1 MEIPKYVTDYIQL
14 WRDGKITLNEERVQ
28 LIEWLKEDIL
38 TMKDAYFDVEM
49 LERFITRT
57 NERYFP
63 LQPFQTFFSSFV
75 FMRYTEDETL
85 VFDEFL
91 LYMARGGGK
100 NGLISA
106 LADFFIS
113 ELHGIENYNVS
124 IVANSEK
131 QAKTSFVE
139 VYNKLNS
146 KDEYKELYKI
156 RKETIE
162 NNETQSVFQFHTSN
176 AGTKDGLRDG
186 CVIYDEIHQYEDSTI
201 VDVFASGLGKVA
213 DSRQFYIG
221 TDGYIRDGF
230 IDKIKERAKNILERQ
245 VSVQEDSLFPF
256 LCTVDDEEEM
266 HDSSNWEKANPMFH
280 KPLSPYAKTLL
291 RVVTKQYRKLENDP
305 SGYEEFVTKRMNL
318 PKVDLEKNVTTWEK
332 ILSTDQEYDLNSL
345 KGRECIGCVDY
356 ASIRDFVACGLL
368 FLKQNKY
375 ILPKELTYSYV
386 CKPFADKHYAYSR
399 DKAEGNNKKDHR
411 KFAPIREWEEKKL
424 LKVLDKES
432 MDPFVVVK
440 WFVDMRDK
448 EGWNIKKII
457 GDNFRMEIL
466 QPLFEKEGFEVE
478 VIRNPDAASALLAP
492 RIELAFDEER
502 IVWGDNPLMRWYCN
516 NVLVEIGKNGEKT
529 YKKKERVKR
538 KTDGFMMFLYGLWA
552 TRDLEDFDVDDTLD
566 ALDALN
572 F

>member
-1 MEIPKYVTDYIQL
+1 MITPIYVTDYIEL
-14 WRDGKITLNEERVQ
+14 WKNGKMNLNQERIQ
-28 LIEWLKEDIL
+28 LIEWLEEDIL
-38 TMKDAYFDVEM
+38 KMEDAYFDIDMIEK
-49 LERFITRT
+49 FIKFA

-63 LQPFQTFFSSFV
+63 LQPFQTLITCFV

-91 LYMARGGGK
+91 IYMARGGGK
-100 NGLISA
+100 NGFISA
-106 LADFFIS
+106 LSDFFIS
-113 ELHGIENYNVS
+113 ELHGIKNYNVS

-131 QAKTSFVE
+131 QAKTSFLE

-146 KDEYKELYKI
+146 KEEYKKGYKV

-162 NNETQSVFQFHTSN
+162 NAETMSVFQFHTSN

-201 VDVFASGLGKVA
+201 VDVFASGLGKVE

-221 TDGYIRDGF
+221 TDGYVRDGF
-230 IDKIKERAKNILERQ
+230 IDKIKERSKNILERQ
-245 VSVQEDSLFPF
+245 VSVYEDSLFPF

-266 HDSSNWEKANPMFH
+266 HDSTNWEKANPMFH
-280 KPLSPYAKTLL
+280 KPLSAYAKTLL

-318 PKVDLEKNVTTWEK
+318 PKVDLEKSVTSWEK
-332 ILSTDQEYDLNSL
+332 IVATNQDYDLDSL
-345 KGRECIGCVDY
+345 KGRECIGCIDY

-368 FLKQNKY
+368 FVEQNKY

-386 CKPFADKHYAYSR
+386 CKPFADKHYGYSR
-399 DKAEGNNKKDHR
+399 DKADGNNKKDHR
-411 KFAPIREWEEKKL
+411 KFAPIREWEEEGL

-432 MDPFVVVK
+432 MDPFIVVQ
-440 WFVDMRDK
+440 WFVDKRDK
-448 EGWNIKKII
+448 DGWNIKKIV
-457 GDNFRMEIL
+457 GDNFRMEML
-466 QPLFEKEGFEVE
+466 KPMFEKEGFEVE

-492 RIELAFDEER
+492 RIELAFDEHR
-502 IVWGDNPLMRWYCN
+502 MVWGDNPLMRWYCN
-516 NVLVEIGKNGEKT
+516 NVLVVFNNNGEKT

-538 KTDGFMMFLYGLWA
+538 KTDGFMMFLYGMWA
-552 TRDLEDFDVDDTLD
+552 TRDLEDYNAED
-566 ALDALN
+566 ALDMLGSIE